1 MADNEGRGWVRIFD
15 EAEVMFEAILR
26 SASPLATWAP
36 PTDLFITEEFLYVVF
51 EIPGVDKQDLSVA
64 VAPTTVQIRGLRR
77 APPEFKQGTNF
88 YNLEISYGAF
98 ERRVYL
104 PCPVYPEEVTS
115 SFDNGILTLR
125 FPKQKKR
132 VKIIKVE

>member
-1 MADNEGRGWVRIFD
+1 MIDNESRGWVRIFD
-15 EAEVMFEAILR
+15 EAEAMFEVILQ
-26 SASPLATWAP
+26 SVSPLATWAP

-51 EIPGVDKQDLSVA
+51 EIPGVDKRDLSVA
-64 VAPTTVQIRGLRR
+64 VAPNIVQIRGLRR

-104 PCPVYPEEVTS
+104 PCPVNPKAVKTI
-115 SFDNGILTLR
+115 FDNGILTLR
-125 FPKQKKR
+125 FPKREKK